1 MRICLSSLAHAGALS
16 LLLPVLSFASVTGK
30 IAGKVVDKSTGQ
42 ALPGANVMIEGT
54 SYGASTDVNGEFFI
68 LNIPPSR
75 VSVTASMIGYG
86 RVRMEDVIV
95 STNATST
102 LLFRLQQTV
111 LEGEVVVVRAD
122 PMTTR
127 KDQTS
132 SVRHVTSETIQTL
145 PVENLQAV
153 INLQAG
159 VVNGHFR
166 GGRQNEVAYMID
178 GLPVGDAF
186 SRDER
191 QAEVENEVVEDIE
204 IISGTFNAEYGK
216 AMSGVVNVVTKDG
229 GNTWSGGASGQFG
242 NYLTAHD
249 DVFIGLKP
257 AQFDRKVN
265 WRFNVSGPLL
275 KDRLFLLGNLR
286 VRDEN
291 NHLNGI
297 YRFNPYDYSD
307 YRSNRPEDWYS
318 EHTGDNAYVPMDKY
332 KGYTLYGKL
341 VFKPANAL
349 KIALSVNNGE
359 STSGFYSHYYMYN
372 PKALPQSHDRSTNA
386 ILSFNHMFSKKGF
399 QELKVMAVDRWDGT
413 YVYRNPNDSRY
424 VNDWYSLNP
433 GPGFSTGGNDKT
445 HSQSYTKKLD
455 VKYDLNLQVSGHH
468 NLKTGLLAT
477 SNDKNILNRTIV
489 NELRNST
496 LDRLQDTVFTATG
509 MKIRYPHYV
518 PVILDD
524 STAYADLYRKK
535 PVEFSAYIEDKMEY
549 EDLVINLGVRYDWFD
564 PRTDVPSNWRNP
576 ANQLRYDGN
585 PERMSTYSAAKP
597 SSQLSP
603 RFGLA
608 YTLGSAAKLHFSYGH
623 FFQVPDAYAM
633 YQTHNF
639 LIVNSD
645 FASTLGNPELK
656 PEKSVKYEI
665 GLWQELVKGV
675 GLDVVL
681 YYADVYNLLSTRV
694 LTTYNDVKY
703 GQFTNKDY
711 GNRRGLEIGLTADS
725 GPFHGALNYTL
736 QYTLGNADDPLQ
748 TFNRAGSN
756 IDPIKRLIPLA
767 WDQRHT
773 LNVSAGIQSR
783 RAGASLIYYYNS
795 GTPFTWTPLDNSLLA
810 FVNLYPNNSTIPASG
825 RVDLNGHYDIP
836 LRRRLSLRFSLL
848 VYNLLDAKN
857 ELYVDA
863 TTGRAN
869 QSIVRDVDLINHHS
883 DFTDYYATIYNPA
896 AFSAPREVKF
906 SIGIQF

>member
-1 MRICLSSLAHAGALS
+1 MRICLSFLTRALIIL
-16 LLLPVLSFASVTGK
+16 LLLPFMASASVTGK
-30 IAGKVVDKSTGQ
+30 IAGRVVDKETRQ
-42 ALPGANVMIEGT
+42 ALPGANVMVEGT
-54 SYGASTDVNGEFFI
+54 AYGASTDANGEFFI
-68 LNIPPSR
+68 LNLPPGKVR
-75 VSVTASMIGYG
+75 VTASMVGYS
-86 RVRMEDVIV
+86 RVRMEDVLV
-95 STNATST
+95 NTNATST
-102 LLFRLQQTV
+102 LLFELRQTV

-132 SVRHVTSETIQTL
+132 SVRHVSSETIQTL

-166 GGRQNEVAYMID
+166 GGRQNEVAYLID
-178 GLPVGDAF
+178 GLPVGDVF
-186 SRDER
+186 SRDQR

-229 GNTWSGGASGQFG
+229 GNVWKGAMSGQFG

-257 AQFDRKVN
+257 AEFDRKIN
-265 WRFNVSGPLL
+265 WRFNISGPVW
-275 KDRLFLLGNLR
+275 KDRLFLLANLR
-286 VRDEN
+286 LRDEK

-307 YRSNRPEDWYS
+307 YRSGVPTDWYS
-318 EHTGDNAYVPMDKY
+318 EHTGDNSYVPMDKY
-332 KGYTLYGKL
+332 KGYTMFAKL
-341 VFKPANAL
+341 AFKPFNAL
-349 KIALSVNNGE
+349 KIDLSVNHGKG
-359 STSGFYSHYYMYN
+359 TGGFYSHYYMYN
-372 PKALPQSHDRSTNA
+372 PYALPQSNDRSTNV
-386 ILSFNHMFSKKGF
+386 IFSVNHMLSRKAFH
-399 QELKVMAVDRWDGT
+399 ELKVMTVDRLDGT
-413 YVYRNPNDSRY
+413 YVYENPVDSRY

-445 HSQSYTKKLD
+445 HNQSVTKKLD
-455 VKYDLNLQVSGHH
+455 VKYDLNLQVSTHH
-468 NLKTGLLAT
+468 NLKTGFLAT
-477 SNDKNILNRTIV
+477 ANDKNIINRTIV
-489 NELRNST
+489 NELRNSS
-496 LDRLQDTVFTATG
+496 LDRKLDTLFTAGG
-509 MKIRYPHYV
+509 MKIGYFNYKPQ
-518 PVILDD
+518 ILDD

-535 PVEFSAYIEDKMEY
+535 PVEFSAYLEDKMEF

-564 PRTDVPSNWRNP
+564 PRTEVPSNWRNP
-576 ANQLRYDGN
+576 GNQLSYEDN
-585 PERMSTYSAAKP
+585 PERMSTYAAAKP
-597 SSQLSP
+597 SSQVSP

-633 YQTHNF
+633 YQNHNF

-645 FASTLGNPELK
+645 FASTLGNPLLK

-665 GLWQELVKGV
+665 GLWQELMKGV

-711 GNRRGLEIGLTADS
+711 GNRRGLEIGLTGDS
-725 GPFHGALNYTL
+725 GPFHGAVNYTL

-748 TFNRAGSN
+748 TFTRAGEN

-773 LNVSAGIQSR
+773 LNVSAGFQSR
-783 RAGASLIYYYNS
+783 RTGATLIYYYNS
-795 GTPFTWTPLDNSLLA
+795 GTPFTWVPLDNSRLA
-810 FVNLYPNNSTIPASG
+810 FVNLYPNNSTIPASS
-825 RVDLNGHYDIP
+825 RVDLNGHVDFP
-836 LRRRLSLRFSLL
+836 LRRGLSLRFSLL

-869 QSIVRDVDLINHHS
+869 QSIVREVNLINHHS
-883 DFTDYYATIYNPA
+883 DFTDYYATLFNPA
-896 AFSAPREVKF
+896 AYSPPREVKL
-906 SIGIQF
+906 SIGLQF